1 MYEMQDERSGSVMCY
16 RTGIGMGL
24 VVYIILYG
32 HIQSEEP
39 CSSRLRDKTSDPSS
53 LFKAPYE

>member
-1 MYEMQDERSGSVMCY
+1 MYEMQDESVMCY
-16 RTGIGMGL
+16 RTGIGMEL